1 MKNTSYTQE
10 IKEEILSKTY
20 SEDELKALLSGFIKA
35 NGNILA
41 SSSFKPESIVL
52 RTENKNSA
60 KQIVNGL
67 ESIYGIKIQL
77 FSSQKNNLNRKKMY
91 TIKINQKIEEILDD
105 LEVSDGIVPILPNE
119 LVKGKLVEY
128 FLRGLFLALGT
139 VNDPSSSNYHLQ
151 LAFSDEVF
159 CDYIFKL
166 LNSRFK
172 EQRKMSFKKITRKT
186 KYVLYLKKSE
196 QICIFLMILG
206 ATQARLKFENYRIER
221 DFINSNNRCQ
231 ICENANLFKTI
242 KTSKAQLKTI
252 EFIKSKSGLNVLD
265 SKTRAVIE
273 IREESEE
280 YTLQDIA
287 DILLEKYNIKISKSG
302 VNHIFKNIEKLAIK
316 LKGQE

>member
-20 SEDELKALLSGFIKA
+20 SENELRALLSGFIKA
-35 NGNILA
+35 NGNILS
-41 SSSFKPESIVL
+41 SSSFKPQSIVL

-60 KQIVNGL
+60 KQIINGL
-67 ESIYGIKIQL
+67 ESIYGIQIQL
-77 FSSQKNNLNRKKMY
+77 FSSQKNNLNRKKIY
-91 TIKINQKIEEILDD
+91 TIKIDQKVEEILAN

-119 LVKGKLVEY
+119 LVKGKLLEY

-159 CDYIFKL
+159 CDYILKL
-166 LNSRFK
+166 MNSRFK
-172 EQRKMSFKKITRKT
+172 EQKKMSFKKITRKT

-196 QICIFLMILG
+196 QICVFLMVLG
-206 ATQARLKFENYRIER
+206 ATQSRLKFENYRIER
-221 DFINSNNRCQ
+221 DFINSTNRCQ

-242 KTSKAQLKTI
+242 KSSNEQLKTI
-252 EFIKSKSGLNVLD
+252 EFIKSKSGFNVLD
-265 SKTRAVIE
+265 SKTKAVIE
-273 IREESEE
+273 IREKNEE
-280 YTLQDIA
+280 YTLKNISEA
-287 DILLEKYNIKISKSG
+287 LLKQYNIKLSKSG